1 MTVIVLRENGHLFVR
16 PFLPSLPPPPIRSLP
31 STPHHR
37 RIASLPRPSVRRAT
51 QSSVRPP
58 GGRNAPLSP
67 AKLRNEV
74 DWMGRARGRV
84 SLLSRST
91 SKMALS
97 PPLTNSTGTS
107 AGHHYPFGKVLN
119 KSRVS
124 RRSNLLCLSYHCL
137 PCLQI
142 MGTRVGGAAA
152 RRRRHRQ
159 ASVFNL
165 ERSGSTAAAR
175 APCIYNFIPWS
186 TASYVLSAYGG
197 GGPKPFA
204 AAAKP

>member
-1 MTVIVLRENGHLFVR
+1 MAICSFG
-16 PFLPSLPPPPIRSLP
+16 PSFPPPPIRSLP
-31 STPHHR
+31 STPQENC
-37 RIASLPRPSVRRAT
+37 LPPSSVRLSVRRAT

-165 ERSGSTAAAR
+165 ERSWSNAAAR